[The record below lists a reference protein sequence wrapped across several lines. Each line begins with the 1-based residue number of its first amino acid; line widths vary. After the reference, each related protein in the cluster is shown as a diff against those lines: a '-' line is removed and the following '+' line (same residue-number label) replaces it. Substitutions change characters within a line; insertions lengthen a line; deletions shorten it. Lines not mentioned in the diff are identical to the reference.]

1 MTETQGWIVIILL
14 IIFGIGAVMAHN
26 LLMDTINGAIAKL
39 RKSFEEEIDNLKVS
53 VGDVEVEMQ
62 NLNGMVARAMRKL
75 NLDDGDRD

>member
-26 LLMDTINGAIAKL
+26 QLMDTINGAIAKL